1 MSEVIISGVPQGLIL
16 GPLFF
21 NILLN
26 DIFVFVENSDLKNY
40 PNDNELYSSVNDL
53 EKVKQIFK
61 QDFQIVT
68 QWFYENYIVFNSGTC
83 YFMCL

>member
-68 QWFYENYIVFNSGTC
+68 KWFYENYIVFNSSNC

>member
-1 MSEVIISGVPQGLIL
+1 MCEVRISGISQGLIL

-40 PNDNELYSSVNDL
+40 PNDNDLYSSVNDL

-68 QWFYENYIVFNSGTC
+68 KWFYENYIVFNSGNC

>member
-1 MSEVIISGVPQGLIL
+1 MCEVIIYGIPQGLIL
-16 GPLFF
+16 GTLFF

-26 DIFVFVENSDLKNY
+26 DLFVFVENSDLSNY
-40 PNDNELYSSVNDL
+40 PDDNAFYSSANDL
-53 EKVKQIFK
+53 EKVKLFR

-68 QWFYENYIVFNSGTC
+68 NWFYENYIVLNSGNC

>member
-1 MSEVIISGVPQGLIL
+1 MCEVRISGISQGLIL

-26 DIFVFVENSDLKNY
+26 DLFVFVENSDLS
-40 PNDNELYSSVNDL
+40 NDPDDNAFYSSVNDL
-53 EKVKQIFK
+53 EKVKLFRQV
-61 QDFQIVT
+61 FQIVT
-68 QWFYENYIVFNSGTC
+68 NWFYENYIVLNSGNC